1 MARSPD
7 SIKAERINAA
17 LKCLRQHA
25 SLADAAQALARA
37 CDISKR
43 QAYRYL
49 QAAQAQGRPV
59 PVPERKIAFTVKL
72 SEGLVQEL
80 RRRATQTGLSLSE
93 LVSQAL
99 EAFLRRGRR
108 RGR

>member
-1 MARSPD
+1 MARSSD
-7 SIKAERINAA
+7 SIKAERINTA

-25 SLADAAQALARA
+25 SLAEAAQALVRA
-37 CDISKR
+37 SGMSKR

-49 QAAQAQGRPV
+49 KAAQAQGQPV

-72 SEGLVQEL
+72 SEGLIHEL
-80 RRRATQTGLSLSE
+80 RQCAAQSGQGLSE
-93 LVSQAL
+93 LVRQAL
-99 EAFLRRGRR
+99 EGFLRRGRR